1 MAWLIP
7 ALLFAAAVV
16 FWRLS
21 FHTDE
26 YLVAWCRFTLA
37 LFLLCIATIY
47 SIGLLAGWVIAQ

>member
-7 ALLFAAAVV
+7 ALLFIAAVV

-37 LFLLCIATIY
+37 LFLLFLALIY
-47 SIGLLAGWVIAQ
+47 SFALMLHGS

>member
-37 LFLLCIATIY
+37 LFLLCLAIIY
-47 SIGLLAGWVIAQ
+47 SIGLLAGWALG

>member
-7 ALLFAAAVV
+7 ALLFLAAVV

-21 FHTDE
+21 FRTDD

-37 LFLLCIATIY
+37 LFLLCIAIIY
-47 SIGLLAGWVIAQ
+47 SVGLLAGLVLS